1 MLQRPLF
8 APFDEGANSGGG
20 RIKDIDPMALNDLP
34 EAIGLGMIRR
44 AFVHKRGG
52 AI

>member
-1 MLQRPLF
+1 MLQGPLF

-20 RIKDIDPMALNDLP
+20 RIKNIDPMAFDNLP
-34 EAIGLGMIRR
+34 EAIGLRMIGR
-44 AFVHKRGG
+44 AFVHERGG